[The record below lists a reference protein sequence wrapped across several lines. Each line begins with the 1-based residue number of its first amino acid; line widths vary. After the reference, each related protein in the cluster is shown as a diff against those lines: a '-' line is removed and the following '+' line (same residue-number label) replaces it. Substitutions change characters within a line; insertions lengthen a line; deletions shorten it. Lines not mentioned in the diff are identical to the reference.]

1 MTREKIFEYVQKKY
15 GTQPEYLWMKWPD
28 YAVLRHERA
37 PFAERTIIGASD
49 VPRRQR
55 SRGDSA
61 KSDNDKW
68 YAIIMNVSRKTLG
81 LEGDEEVD
89 ILDVKC
95 DPTAIDFFQQMDGF
109 LPAYHMSK
117 TNWITLLLDGS
128 VPDEQV
134 LDFVDASYAM
144 TEPRKKK

>member
-28 YAVLRHERA
+28 YAVLRHR
-37 PFAERTIIGASD
+37 
-49 VPRRQR
+49 
-55 SRGDSA
+55 
-61 KSDNDKW
+61 DNNKW

-81 LEGDEEVD
+81 LEGEEEVD

-95 DPTAIDFFQQMDGF
+95 DPTAIDFFRQMDGF

-144 TEPRKKK
+144 TQPRKKK